1 VSSEEE
7 SKLKRL
13 LLGLLL
19 VVIVLGAALGVQAKT
34 YTIGITQIVEH
45 PALDNAVDGFMQALA
60 DAGLEVRY
68 DRQNAQGDMSTAL
81 MIAQKFA
88 NSRVDLVLAV
98 ATPTAQ
104 AAANVIKDIPILI
117 TAVTDPESAGLVR
130 SNSLSGTNVCG
141 TSDLNPVD
149 RQLALFKQLNR
160 PVSKVGVLYNAGE
173 TNSVVQVEMAKQEA
187 KKLGLTLVE
196 AAVSN
201 SSEVYQAALSLVG
214 RVDGIYVPTDN
225 TVVSAFESVA
235 KVAADNNLPVITGED
250 NSVERGGLATVGID
264 YYRLGY
270 QTGEIAIRV
279 LQGEVRPHELPIEYQ
294 RDVRLVVNLKA
305 AEEQGVNLPQSLV
318 EQADSVIK

>member
-1 VSSEEE
+1 M
-7 SKLKRL
+7 KRL
-13 LLGLLL
+13 LVALLMM
-19 VVIVLGAALGVQAKT
+19 VVIVGAALGVQAKT

-45 PALDNAVDGFMQALA
+45 PALDNAVNGFMQALA
-60 DAGLEVRY
+60 DAGLDVRY
-68 DRQNAQGDMSTAL
+68 DRQNAQGDMSTAM

-88 NSRVDLVLAV
+88 NSRVDMVLAV

-117 TAVTDPESAGLVR
+117 TAVTDPESAGLVK

-141 TSDLNPVD
+141 TSDMNPVD
-149 RQLALFKQLNR
+149 RQLALFKQLGR
-160 PVSKVGVLYNAGE
+160 PISRVGVLYNAGE
-173 TNSVVQVEMAKQEA
+173 TNSVVQVELAKQEA
-187 KKLGLTLVE
+187 RKLGLTLVE

-235 KVAADNNLPVITGED
+235 KVAADYDLPLITGED

-279 LQGEVRPHELPIEYQ
+279 LKGEVKPAELPIEYQ

-305 AEEQGVNLPQSLV
+305 AAEQGVKLPQALID
-318 EQADSVIK
+318 QADYVIK

>member
-1 VSSEEE
+1 MM
-7 SKLKRL
+7 
-13 LLGLLL
+13 
-19 VVIVLGAALGVQAKT
+19 VVIVGAALGVQAKT

-45 PALDNAVDGFMQALA
+45 PALDNAVNGFMQALA
-60 DAGLEVRY
+60 DAGLDVRY
-68 DRQNAQGDMSTAL
+68 DRQNAQGDMSTAM

-88 NSRVDLVLAV
+88 NSRVDMVLAV

-117 TAVTDPESAGLVR
+117 TAVTDPESAGLVK

-141 TSDLNPVD
+141 TSDMNPVD
-149 RQLALFKQLNR
+149 RQLALFKQLGR
-160 PVSKVGVLYNAGE
+160 PISRVGVLYNAGE
-173 TNSVVQVEMAKQEA
+173 TNSVVQVELAKQEA
-187 KKLGLTLVE
+187 RKLGLTLVE

-235 KVAADNNLPVITGED
+235 KVAADYDLPLITGED

-279 LQGEVRPHELPIEYQ
+279 LKGEVKPAELPIEYQ

-305 AEEQGVNLPQSLV
+305 AAEQGVKLPQALID
-318 EQADSVIK
+318 QADYVIK